1 MLKGTSQ
8 RGIRNILV
16 PTDMSPASAVAL
28 EYAVGIAQQMKAQ
41 LTVYHGFNYMAG
53 LDADEYPEELKPVIA
68 KQVAELTEKLNQ
80 FVMPY
85 RNGEVEMPINT
96 VVKQGMI
103 TNEISR
109 VTEKDYD
116 LVIIGTKGAS
126 GVDEVVFGSVASSV
140 VDVAN
145 CPVLVIPAQAKVS
158 TIRNIAYG
166 INFETADE
174 EVIDELIEWSSY
186 LGSVIDCVHINTN
199 GNKSAEKQEKMLKL
213 SQKYQKQTA
222 LHFELIEDYSVTDG
236 IELYIHSRKPDIMAV
251 LRKERSFIEKL
262 FHTSISNKLTFHS
275 KIPVL
280 ILKIK

>member
-8 RGIRNILV
+8 RGIQNILV

-41 LTVYHGFNYMAG
+41 LTVYHGFNYLAG
-53 LDADEYPEELKPVIA
+53 LDADEYPKELKPMID
-68 KQVAELTEKLNQ
+68 KQVAELNEKLNL

-85 RNGEVEMPINT
+85 KNGEVEMPIRT
-96 VVKQGMI
+96 VVKQGLI
-103 TNEISR
+103 TNEISK
-109 VTEKDYD
+109 VTETEYD

-140 VDVAN
+140 VEVAN

-166 INFETADE
+166 VNFEPIDE
-174 EVIDELIEWSSY
+174 EVIAELVEWSSY
-186 LGSVIDCVHINTN
+186 LGSVIECIHINTN
-199 GNKSAEKQEKMLKL
+199 GNKSAEKQEKMQKL
-213 SQKYQKQTA
+213 AEKYKNKTA

-262 FHTSISNKLTFHS
+262 FHTSVSNNLTFHS

-280 ILKIK
+280 ILKMK